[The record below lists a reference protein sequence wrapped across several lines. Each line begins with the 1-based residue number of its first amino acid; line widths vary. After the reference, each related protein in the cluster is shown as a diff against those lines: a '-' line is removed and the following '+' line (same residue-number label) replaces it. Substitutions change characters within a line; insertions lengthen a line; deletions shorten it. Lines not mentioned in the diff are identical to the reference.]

1 MAVSAVPQP
10 PYLCIREGIS
20 FWVERRPVTDVS
32 ATRQA
37 YEEGCYQ
44 ELSCYDGSGRLWP
57 VLTATMSIDALERPV
72 EGWWQRLVG
81 PPPQFRVSLDVGP
94 WRSVEVQ
101 EIIACLTRILQ
112 SNNEFCEDLPIVA
125 AEILR
130 QFGAART
137 PDEIIRIASRC

>member
-20 FWVERRPVTDVS
+20 FWVETRPVTDVS

-37 YEEGCYQ
+37 YEEGCYR

-57 VLTATMSIDALERPV
+57 VLTATMSTDALERPV

-94 WRSVEVQ
+94 SRSVDVQ
-101 EIIACLTRILQ
+101 EILSRLTRILQ

-130 QFGAART
+130 QFAAARA